1 MSISM
6 YRRQHQQ
13 KVKQATDAQKK
24 AAELRTKEA
33 AKRQDANKAQAAA
46 QKTNSPAT
54 RKSRMNDASRALT
67 AADKY
72 GKDASEL
79 EKKAARYGSEAADL
93 QVKIAK
99 AEQAEADQAE
109 RQRKRQEQQRKTDD
123 LRRAREAEAE
133 RHRIHDRLSATEAKA
148 DAALRK
154 LAAPKP
160 EKLRVL
166 MLGASP
172 EGDLRVGREQ
182 AKIRR
187 AVERALHRE
196 QIELDVRT
204 AATSDD
210 LLDGIARFRPHVVHF
225 SGHGEDQLIGFE
237 ADLDE
242 HHVGVVVTADAFAS
256 ACAATDTPPT
266 LVVLN
271 ACESMPAAERLVAR
285 FAPLAIGMAGEID
298 DSDAITYATGLY
310 ASIANGQSINSAHMA
325 GKAAVELAGGE
336 YELPVL
342 AAASDVNPAAV
353 KLVKPQGE
361 DEAA

>member
-6 YRRQHQQ
+6 YRRQYQQ
-13 KVKQATDAQKK
+13 KVKEAADAQKK
-24 AAELRTKEA
+24 AAEARTKEA
-33 AKRQDANKAQAAA
+33 AKRQDANKAQGAA
-46 QKTNSPAT
+46 QKCTSPT
-54 RKSRMNDASRALT
+54 TYKSRMNDADRALT
-67 AADKY
+67 AANRY
-72 GKDASEL
+72 GKEASEL

-109 RQRKRQEQQRKTDD
+109 RKRKRDEQQRKTEQ
-123 LRRAREAEAE
+123 LRQAREVAAE
-133 RHRIHDRLSATEAKA
+133 RHRIENRLSATEAKA
-148 DAALRK
+148 DHALRK
-154 LAAPKP
+154 LAAPKA

-182 AKIRR
+182 AKIRK

-204 AATSDD
+204 AATTDD

-225 SGHGEDQLIGFE
+225 SGHGADQIIGFE
-237 ADLDE
+237 DDVDE
-242 HHVGVVVTADAFAS
+242 RHIGVVVTVDGFGS
-256 ACAATDTPPT
+256 ACAATDTPPI

-271 ACESMPAAERLVAR
+271 ACKTASAAERLVAR
-285 FAPLAIGMAGEID
+285 FAPIAIGMTGAVD
-298 DSDAITYATGLY
+298 DIDAITYATSLY
-310 ASIANGQSINSAHMA
+310 ASIANGHSVSSAHMA

-336 YELPVL
+336 YEMPCLV
-342 AAASDVNPAAV
+342 AADDVDPTGV
-353 KLVKPQGE
+353 KLVKHSDE
-361 DEAA
+361 EEAA